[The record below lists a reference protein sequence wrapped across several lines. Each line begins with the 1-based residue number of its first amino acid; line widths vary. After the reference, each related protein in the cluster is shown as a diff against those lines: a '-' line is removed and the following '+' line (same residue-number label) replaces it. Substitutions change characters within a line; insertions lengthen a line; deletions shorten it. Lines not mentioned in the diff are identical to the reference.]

1 MHNISTQHSTSAY
14 ILVLYYSQQGG
25 TAALAKQIAR
35 GIEES
40 GWQAKVRTV
49 PKISTVCEV
58 VETDIPEHGALYASQ
73 DDLRHCAALALG
85 SPTRFGNMA
94 AALKYFWDG
103 SSGLWQE
110 GALIGKPAC
119 VFTSTQSLHGGQ
131 ESTLL
136 SMMLP
141 LLHHGM
147 LICGLPYSA
156 LALNTTPAGGTP
168 YGASHWS
175 GQPPLANNPTQ
186 PLHPKEVELAR
197 QAGKRLGEITTKLS
211 RPS

>member
-1 MHNISTQHSTSAY
+1 MTDAY

-25 TAALAKQIAR
+25 TAALAKHIAR

-40 GWQAKVRTV
+40 GWQARIRTV
-49 PKISTVCEV
+49 PKVSTVCEAIAS
-58 VETDIPEHGALYASQ
+58 EIPEEGAVYAHH

-103 SSGLWQE
+103 TSGLWQE

-147 LICGLPYSA
+147 LISGIPYSA
-156 LALNTTPAGGTP
+156 NALSTTPAGGTP
-168 YGASHWS
+168 YGASHWA
-175 GQPPLANNPTQ
+175 GQSPATNNPTA
-186 PLHPKEVELAR
+186 PLHPDEAILSKL
-197 QAGKRLGEITTKLS
+197 AGKRLGEMAHKLQ
-211 RPS
+211 PS